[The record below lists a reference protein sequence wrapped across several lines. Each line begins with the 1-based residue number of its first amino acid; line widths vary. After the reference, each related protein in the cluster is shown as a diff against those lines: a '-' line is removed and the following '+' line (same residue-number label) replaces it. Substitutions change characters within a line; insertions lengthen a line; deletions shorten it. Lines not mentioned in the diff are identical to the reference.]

1 MRILMLAQ
9 FYPPTVG
16 GEEQHVR
23 TLSTELA
30 ARGHRVAV
38 ATLWNDGL
46 PEFELDGRVRVYRIK
61 GASQKAT
68 WLFSD
73 AKRRHVPPFPDP
85 GLVLGLRRVVAT
97 ERPEIVHAHNWL
109 VHSFLPLKAW
119 SGARLVLTLHDYSL
133 ICAKK
138 SLMYR
143 GAPCSGPGVLK
154 CLGCASDHYGIAK
167 GLPTAA
173 ANWAMSR
180 FELGMVDAF
189 LAVSQ
194 ATALGNRLTGN
205 RRRAR
210 VIPNFLPDDLPSH
223 GDDYAELLALL
234 PKEDFLLFVGD
245 LRLFKGIDVLLRAY
259 AGLQNA
265 PPLVL
270 IGRKCADT
278 PTSFP
283 PNVVVF
289 DTWPRGAVLE
299 AWRRSIV
306 GLLPSVGLE
315 TFGIVVLEAMEAGRP
330 VVASRIGG
338 LADIVL
344 DGETGFL
351 VPPGDSEKL
360 GQALARL
367 LADPD
372 LRERM
377 GRAAKE
383 RAAEY
388 KASRIVPRIEHVYN
402 ELLRESVARQPRRL
416 RGHLA
421 EDRKTFR
428 YQVPRRPD

>member
-1 MRILMLAQ
+1 
-9 FYPPTVG
+9 
-16 GEEQHVR
+16 
-23 TLSTELA
+23 
-30 ARGHRVAV
+30 
-38 ATLWNDGL
+38 
-46 PEFELDGRVRVYRIK
+46 
-61 GASQKAT
+61 
-68 WLFSD
+68 
-73 AKRRHVPPFPDP
+73 
-85 GLVLGLRRVVAT
+85 
-97 ERPEIVHAHNWL
+97 
-109 VHSFLPLKAW
+109 
-119 SGARLVLTLHDYSL
+119 
-133 ICAKK
+133 
-138 SLMYR
+138 
-143 GAPCSGPGVLK
+143 
-154 CLGCASDHYGIAK
+154 
-167 GLPTAA
+167 
-173 ANWAMSR
+173 
-180 FELGMVDAF
+180 
-189 LAVSQ
+189 
-194 ATALGNRLTGN
+194 
-205 RRRAR
+205 
-210 VIPNFLPDDLPSH
+210 
-223 GDDYAELLALL
+223 LLALL
-234 PKEDFLLFVGD
+234 PKEEFLLFVGG

-338 LADIVL
+338 LVDVVL

-360 GQALARL
+360 GQTISRL
-367 LADPD
+367 LAEPD

-388 KASRIVPRIEHVYN
+388 KASRIVPRIERVYN
-402 ELLRESVARQPRRL
+402 ELLQVGVARQPRRL

-421 EDRKTFR
+421 EDRKMFP
-428 YQVPRRPD
+428 YPVPKRPD